1 VLRSGGEA
9 PAMAPGQSRVT
20 FMIDVLLTDDHALVR
35 TGIKRLLEDSNK
47 VRIVGE
53 ADCGEDSVTLA
64 QQLNP
69 DVILMDVNMPGIG
82 GVEACRRILQRN
94 PAQKII
100 VLTIHNEQ
108 TFPKRMLEIGARG
121 YLTKECGVDEMLHA
135 IEQVYNGGNY
145 IAPSIAQQLA
155 LSLLPGNEKNPID
168 RLSRREF
175 QVMLMISHGLT
186 NAAISEKLCLSPKT
200 VSTYRL
206 RLLDKL
212 GAQNEVDLVKIAVEQ
227 GMVEFGQSD

>member
-1 VLRSGGEA
+1 MIFPQLRQ
-9 PAMAPGQSRVT
+9 PRLIT
-20 FMIDVLLTDDHALVR
+20 RFKIMIDVLLIDDHALVR
-35 TGIKRLLEDSNK
+35 TGIRRLLEDSGQI
-47 VRIVGE
+47 RIAGE
-53 ADCGEDSVTLA
+53 ADCGEDGVTLA

-69 DVILMDVNMPGIG
+69 DVILMDVSMPGIG
-82 GVEACRRILQRN
+82 GVEACRRILQRD
-94 PAQKII
+94 PGQKII

-121 YLTKECGVDEMLHA
+121 YLTKECGVDEMLLA
-135 IEQVYNGGNY
+135 IKQVYSGKAY
-145 IAPSIAQQLA
+145 IEPSIAQQLA
-155 LSLLPGNEKNPID
+155 LSLLPGNQHNPID

-206 RLLDKL
+206 RLLEKL
-212 GAQNEVDLVKIAVEQ
+212 GAQNEVDLIKIAVEQ
-227 GMVEFGQSD
+227 GMVEFNSSN

>member
-1 VLRSGGEA
+1 
-9 PAMAPGQSRVT
+9 
-20 FMIDVLLTDDHALVR
+20 MISVLLTDDHALVR
-35 TGIKRLLEDSNK
+35 SGIRRLLEDSGR
-47 VRIVGE
+47 VEIIGE
-53 ADCGEDSVTLA
+53 ADSGEEGVRLA
-64 QQLNP
+64 LELKP
-69 DVILMDVNMPGIG
+69 DVILMDVSMPGIG

-94 PAQKII
+94 PEQKII

-121 YLTKECGVDEMLHA
+121 YLTKECGVDEMLGA
-135 IEQVYNGGNY
+135 IDQVHRGGAY

-155 LSLLPGNEKNPID
+155 LSLLPGNELNPID

-186 NAAISEKLCLSPKT
+186 NAEISDKLCLSPKT

-206 RLLDKL
+206 RLLEKL
-212 GAQNEVDLVKIAVEQ
+212 GAQNEVDLIKIAVEQ
-227 GMVEFGQSD
+227 GMVEFANSD

>member
-1 VLRSGGEA
+1 
-9 PAMAPGQSRVT
+9 
-20 FMIDVLLTDDHALVR
+20 MIDVLLIDDHALVR
-35 TGIKRLLEDSNK
+35 TGIRRLLEDGGL

-53 ADCGEDSVTLA
+53 ADCGEDGVILA
-64 QQLNP
+64 QQLHP
-69 DVILMDVNMPGIG
+69 DVILMDVSMPGIG
-82 GVEACRRILQRN
+82 GVEACRRILQRD
-94 PAQKII
+94 PTQKII

-121 YLTKECGVDEMLHA
+121 YLTKECGVDEMMLA
-135 IEQVYNGGNY
+135 IKQVSEGKAY

-155 LSLLPGNEKNPID
+155 LSLLPGNQDNPID

-206 RLLDKL
+206 RLLEKL

-227 GMVEFGQSD
+227 GMVEFNSSG

>member
-1 VLRSGGEA
+1 
-9 PAMAPGQSRVT
+9 
-20 FMIDVLLTDDHALVR
+20 MIDVLLIDDHALVR
-35 TGIKRLLEDSNK
+35 TGIRRLLEDSGQ
-47 VRIVGE
+47 IQIAGE
-53 ADCGEDSVTLA
+53 ADCGEDGVTLA

-69 DVILMDVNMPGIG
+69 DVILMDVSMPGIG
-82 GVEACRRILQRN
+82 GVEACRRILQRDSS
-94 PAQKII
+94 QKII

-121 YLTKECGVDEMLHA
+121 YLTKECGVDEMLLA
-135 IEQVYNGGNY
+135 IQQVNNGKAY

-155 LSLLPGNEKNPID
+155 LSLLPGNQHNPID

-206 RLLDKL
+206 RLLEKL
-212 GAQNEVDLVKIAVEQ
+212 GAQNEVDLIKIAVEQ
-227 GMVEFGQSD
+227 GMVEFNSSD

>member
-1 VLRSGGEA
+1 
-9 PAMAPGQSRVT
+9 
-20 FMIDVLLTDDHALVR
+20 MINVLLTDDHALVR
-35 TGIKRLLEDSNK
+35 SGIRRLLEDSQQ
-47 VRIVGE
+47 VRIIGE
-53 ADCGEDSVTLA
+53 AESGEEGVKLA
-64 QQLNP
+64 QELQP

-94 PAQKII
+94 PQQKII

-121 YLTKECGVDEMLHA
+121 YLTKECGVDEMLSA
-135 IEQVYNGGNY
+135 IVKVYKGGAY

-155 LSLLPGNEKNPID
+155 LSLLPGNEHNPID

-175 QVMLMISHGLT
+175 QVMLMISHGFT
-186 NAAISEKLCLSPKT
+186 NAEISDKLCLSPKT

-212 GAQNEVDLVKIAVEQ
+212 GAQNEVDLIKIAVEQ
-227 GMVEFGQSD
+227 GMVEFAHTD

>member
-1 VLRSGGEA
+1 VLRCAQTSGY
-9 PAMAPGQSRVT
+9 SS
-20 FMIDVLLTDDHALVR
+20 MINVLLIDDHALVR
-35 TGIKRLLEDSNK
+35 SGIRRLLEDSRQ
-47 VRIVGE
+47 VSIVGE
-53 ADCGEDSVTLA
+53 AESGEEGVRLA
-64 QQLNP
+64 QELKP

-94 PAQKII
+94 SNQKII

-121 YLTKECGVDEMLHA
+121 YLTKECGVDEMLLA
-135 IEQVYNGGNY
+135 VNQVYRGGAY

-155 LSLLPGNEKNPID
+155 LSLLPGNEHNPID

-186 NAAISEKLCLSPKT
+186 NAEISDKLCLSPKT

-212 GAQNEVDLVKIAVEQ
+212 GAQNEVDLIKIAVEQ
-227 GMVEFGQSD
+227 GMVEFASSD

>member
-1 VLRSGGEA
+1 
-9 PAMAPGQSRVT
+9 
-20 FMIDVLLTDDHALVR
+20 MINVLLTDDHLLVR
-35 TGIKRLLEDSNK
+35 SGIRRLLEDSNQVK
-47 VRIVGE
+47 IVGE
-53 ADCGEDSVTLA
+53 ADCGEDSVKQA
-64 QQLNP
+64 QELKP

-108 TFPKRMLEIGARG
+108 TFPKRMLEIGAKG
-121 YLTKECGVDEMLHA
+121 YLTKECGVEEMLTA
-135 IEQVYNGGNY
+135 IRQVYNGGAY

-155 LSLLPGNEKNPID
+155 LSLLPGNEHNPID
-168 RLSRREF
+168 KLSRREF

-186 NAAISEKLCLSPKT
+186 NAEISDKLCLSPKT
-200 VSTYRL
+200 ISTYRL

-212 GAQNEVDLVKIAVEQ
+212 GAQNEVDLIKIAVEQ
-227 GMVEFGQSD
+227 GIVEFANSE

>member
-1 VLRSGGEA
+1 
-9 PAMAPGQSRVT
+9 
-20 FMIDVLLTDDHALVR
+20 MIDVLLIDDHELVR
-35 TGIKRLLEDSNK
+35 TGIRRLLEDSGQI
-47 VRIVGE
+47 RIAGE
-53 ADCGEDSVTLA
+53 ADCGEDGITLA

-69 DVILMDVNMPGIG
+69 DVILMDVSMPGIG
-82 GVEACRRILQRN
+82 GVEACRRILQRDSG
-94 PAQKII
+94 QKII

-121 YLTKECGVDEMLHA
+121 YLTKECGVDEMLLA
-135 IEQVYNGGNY
+135 IQQVYNGKAY

-155 LSLLPGNEKNPID
+155 LSLLPGNQHNPID

-206 RLLDKL
+206 RLLEKL

-227 GMVEFGQSD
+227 GMVEFNSSD